1 MPNYVKNELKIHNK
15 SMTEIKELFCST
27 DDNGELLFDFEKIIP
42 RPKSLNVISGYL
54 EKPAQDL
61 FNKYAEDK
69 FLAMNELKAKAFM
82 ETHKKCNIYK
92 REFTY
97 NFLSV
102 DLFPEYLQEEIVKEL
117 ASEDE
122 MFSARLQLLLIW
134 HMGKIYADNI
144 QKYGCTTWYD
154 WCVNNWGT
162 KWNACNTY
170 INECEDCIEFETAW
184 SAPIPIY
191 QKMAEIHPDLD
202 FSVRWA
208 DEDIGANAGFVEHTG
223 ETDGD
228 FQYSYYDF
236 QSKDAY
242 ETAFELWGID
252 AEEEGYVFDKENN
265 TYVYCDPYDEE
276 TDELPDISEVSRLVI
291 QPVE

>member
-1 MPNYVKNELKIHNK
+1 MSNYVKNELKIHNK

-27 DDNGELLFDFEKIIP
+27 DDNGELIFDFEKIIP
-42 RPKSLNVISGYL
+42 RPESLNVISGYL
-54 EKPAQDL
+54 ETPAREL
-61 FNKYAEDK
+61 FNKFAKDK
-69 FLAMNELKAKAFM
+69 FVAMNELEAKAFM
-82 ETHKKCNIYK
+82 ETHQKCTISK
-92 REFTY
+92 FEFC
-97 NFLSV
+97 NGFISIS
-102 DLFPEYLQEEIVKEL
+102 LFPDYLQEEITKEL
-117 ASEDE
+117 NAENE
-122 MFSARLQLLLIW
+122 TLPARLQLLIVW
-134 HMGKIYADNI
+134 YMGEIYEGNI

-208 DEDIGANAGFVEHTG
+208 DENIGAYAGFVEHTG

-276 TDELPDISEVSRLVI
+276 TDELPDISEVSGLVI